1 MYLNEVTVFSPEQI
15 TASMLNKLKDISE
28 ANLKTKVV
36 DCVLS
41 VSVALKSFMIKHW
54 GLNKNIL
61 PSYSSYLQ

>member
-41 VSVALKSFMIKHW
+41 VSVALKSFMIKYW